1 MSCSAPPNPA
11 ASRPSPAL
19 QPTTQKVVFS
29 GGVVRC
35 WVVGREAGRERQ
47 QLQVPWFHA
56 TNLVLDGGT
65 GRGWAWLWCSLS
77 PLPAAGTV
85 LAPLGLILL
94 IYVVLLVPSLVQ
106 RQQQQLVH
114 TPHQA
119 AQRHVRQ
126 LGSRAGQL
134 STLQVIF

>member
-1 MSCSAPPNPA
+1 MGAD
-11 ASRPSPAL
+11 
-19 QPTTQKVVFS
+19 KKY
-29 GGVVRC
+29 
-35 WVVGREAGRERQ
+35 
-47 QLQVPWFHA
+47 
-56 TNLVLDGGT
+56 
-65 GRGWAWLWCSLS
+65 
-77 PLPAAGTV
+77 AAGTV

-119 AQRHVRQ
+119 AQ

>member
-1 MSCSAPPNPA
+1 MGAD
-11 ASRPSPAL
+11 
-19 QPTTQKVVFS
+19 KKY
-29 GGVVRC
+29 
-35 WVVGREAGRERQ
+35 
-47 QLQVPWFHA
+47 
-56 TNLVLDGGT
+56 
-65 GRGWAWLWCSLS
+65 
-77 PLPAAGTV
+77 AAGTV

-106 RQQQQLVH
+106 RQQQQQLVH

>member
-1 MSCSAPPNPA
+1 MIWVWWTCWCTRLYSYSIQLGVTFGQIKTNIRAVCS
-11 ASRPSPAL
+11 
-19 QPTTQKVVFS
+19 S
-29 GGVVRC
+29 GT
-35 WVVGREAGRERQ
+35 ERQ
-47 QLQVPWFHA
+47 SVRILIMGA
-56 TNLVLDGGT
+56 DKKY
-65 GRGWAWLWCSLS
+65 
-77 PLPAAGTV
+77 AAGTV